1 MGRMK
6 LSFFLHAEIFIGY
19 PKPFLDIIL
28 RQNLKMQHTRQSQ
41 YLSLHNE

>member
-6 LSFFLHAEIFIGY
+6 LSFFLHAEIFNKLPKTFFGY
-19 PKPFLDIIL
+19 HPETKP
-28 RQNLKMQHTRQSQ
+28 QNATRQSQ